1 MFATRNVRFE
11 HVQSNED
18 FIHNCPI
25 LHQNRAPLIIKI
37 DQELNLVEIRSEI
50 KDALSIHL
58 SSHALRTDMLKR
70 ACVLD
75 NRLTEEV
82 RLSRIILIDGVRIDF
97 VSTIDSD
104 ARQVSFQSTANVAIP
119 WFLQLLEEFRDFCAH
134 SACSLSVLWH
144 PHTPLAQ
151 RRLGPC
157 PHTVLHRTLLE
168 RSSNT
173 LLSSARN
180 KAIPRAHSLAISLPP
195 RRSSHASTPPTKRN
209 NTMNA
214 LRAVLMP
221 LNSEA
226 TWGGKRVRSA
236 CAVRMKV
243 GRCERHASMT

>member
-1 MFATRNVRFE
+1 M
-11 HVQSNED
+11 
-18 FIHNCPI
+18 
-25 LHQNRAPLIIKI
+25 
-37 DQELNLVEIRSEI
+37 
-50 KDALSIHL
+50 
-58 SSHALRTDMLKR
+58 
-70 ACVLD
+70 ACVLISS
-75 NRLTEEV
+75 L
-82 RLSRIILIDGVRIDF
+82 L
-97 VSTIDSD
+97 
-104 ARQVSFQSTANVAIP
+104 STATHGRSPSSRLPTLPSPGSCSSLRNSEISVHI
-119 WFLQLLEEFRDFCAH
+119 QHAH
-134 SACSLSVLWH
+134 CLCSGTRT
-144 PHTPLAQ
+144 PPLAQ